1 MNRKNMKN
9 TINELRTRFF
19 MDGEN
24 LPKIPYVK
32 VYRFTDKRIEMPQT
46 DNPYLYIVLDGTLR
60 LYTPS
65 GIMDYMAGQYSIS
78 KIDTPLFGTVLVFSD
93 QQDFLAVSVEF
104 FPSDVIQTI
113 LALDNTLTERIMSEQ
128 LSEQEMVLSDSAVLQ
143 SVGRLFSVMNQ
154 AVNSEFIRKNIMQEI
169 IYYVL
174 CGSCGKQ
181 FIQSIANTQ
190 QAYEIYKANSWIK
203 KNFRD
208 SFAIEDLAEQRNMS
222 VSLFHQKFKSAVGM
236 GPLQCQKRL
245 RLTEARRL
253 MLDESKNVTEASIE
267 VGYESLSQ
275 FIRDYRKMFGTA
287 PKENI
292 LNLQK
297 HLKK

>member
-1 MNRKNMKN
+1 MENIIKELQ
-9 TINELRTRFF
+9 NELRTRFF

-24 LPKIPYVK
+24 HPKISAVK
-32 VYRFTDKRIEMPQT
+32 VYRFTDERIEMPQT
-46 DNPYLYIVLDGTLR
+46 DNPYLYIVLDGMLR

-65 GIMDYMAGQYSIS
+65 GIMDYMAGQYSVS
-78 KIDTPLFGTVLVFSD
+78 KIDTPLSGTVLAFSE
-93 QQDFLAVSVEF
+93 QQDFLAISIEF
-104 FPSDVIQTI
+104 FHSDVIQTI
-113 LALDNTLTERIMSEQ
+113 LELDNELTERIMSEQ
-128 LSEQEMVLSDSAVLQ
+128 LSEQKMTLSDSEVLQ
-143 SVGRLFSVMNQ
+143 SVSRLFSVMNQ
-154 AVNSEFIRKNIMQEI
+154 TVPSEFIRKNIMQEI
-169 IYYVL
+169 TYYVL

-181 FIQSIANTQ
+181 FIQSIAGIG
-190 QAYEIYKANSWIK
+190 QAEEIYQANSWIK

-208 SFAIEDLAEQRNMS
+208 SFAVEELAERQNMS

-253 MLDESKNVTEASIE
+253 MLDENKNVTEVSAT

-275 FIRDYRKMFGTA
+275 FIRDYRKMFGAA
-287 PKENI
+287 PKEDI
-292 LNLQK
+292 LNIQK